1 MESPQVTAGVAQ
13 SVLETSTVK
22 ARREELLSLVRRHPF
37 FLVAPLSAIVLAFY
51 YAFLAAP
58 IFVSETHIS
67 IRGKDSAPQSSLLSA
82 FVPSAGGGG
91 LSESVAVMEYIHSAP
106 MLEKLSKQI
115 DIFEHYSSFRLD
127 PFSTISKNASREE
140 YLTFY
145 RRRVSIVLDREA
157 AIVKIEVDAYDAE
170 SALQTAQAIVRLS
183 EDYVNDLS
191 TRIREETLADA
202 RAELTLAQDDV
213 RNVRLAL
220 AEFRNQSGELDPASR
235 GSASVGALINLEGDI
250 TRLRGELASQLAINR
265 EDAPQ
270 VQAIEA
276 QIRSL
281 EAQVEDQRRRLASEN
296 SDGTLAEV
304 LREYEGLVIQREY
317 AETRLTAA
325 LAALD
330 GARQLADQRERF
342 IVPIVDPV
350 LATEATKPKRF
361 GAFWL
366 GMLMVTIGYGIIR
379 YTIAGINDHDG
390 AV

>member
-1 MESPQVTAGVAQ
+1 MTSPKLAAGVAQ
-13 SVLETSTVK
+13 SVFETSTVK
-22 ARREELLSLVRRHPF
+22 ARREHLKSLAQRHPF
-37 FLVAPLSAIVLAFY
+37 FVVAPLAAIALAFY

-58 IFVSETHIS
+58 IFVSETQIS
-67 IRGKDSAPQSSLLSA
+67 IRGKDSAPQSGLLSA
-82 FVPSAGGGG
+82 LVPTAGGGG

-106 MLEKLSKQI
+106 MLNELSEQI
-115 DIFEHYSSFRLD
+115 DLFGHYSSFRLD
-127 PFSTISKNASREE
+127 PFSTLSKKASREA
-140 YLTFY
+140 YLKFY
-145 RRRVSIVLDREA
+145 RKRVSVVLDREA

-170 SALQTAQAIVRLS
+170 TALQTARAIVRLS
-183 EDYVNDLS
+183 ENYVNELS
-191 TRIREETLADA
+191 TRIREETLVNA
-202 RAELTLAQDDV
+202 RTEFALAQDDV
-213 RNVRLAL
+213 RDVRLAL
-220 AEFRNQSGELDPASR
+220 AEFRNSSGELDPASR
-235 GSASVGALINLEGDI
+235 GSASVGALISLEGDI

-304 LREYEGLVIQREY
+304 LRGYEGLVIQREY

-350 LATEATKPKRF
+350 LASEPTKPQRLGSF
-361 GAFWL
+361 LL

-379 YTIAGINDHDG
+379 YTIAGISDHDG